1 MHLNRKK
8 LKIEYRHAALVIFLL
23 TGFAVQSAFSLSES
37 EKKSA
42 AEAAE
47 PSPRIVTPLQ
57 FAFAEIK
64 DSTISISTSAARASD
79 ESSSRKTTA
88 IIYSCF
94 IPGAG
99 QTLLGDPYKGAGFTL
114 VAFGSA
120 ITALI
125 SHNNYVARNE
135 RLDALE
141 YQYKVST
148 NWTSSDYIYQSMLD
162 AHHLLVSDRNR
173 RNIFL
178 AVSAVIWVVNVA
190 DVIWNTEDHGQRMF
204 SQSADPLPSIVG
216 QTSVRGTMYQVHQP
230 LISFSIPLGN

>member
-8 LKIEYRHAALVIFLL
+8 LKIEYRHVALAFLLL
-23 TGFAVQSAFSLSES
+23 TGFVVQFAFSLSEA

-42 AEAAE
+42 AETTE
-47 PSPRIVTPLQ
+47 PSPQIVMPLQ
-57 FAFAEIK
+57 FALAEMK
-64 DSTISISTSAARASD
+64 DSTVTISTSSTMASD

-125 SHNNYVARNE
+125 SQNNYVARNE

-148 NWTSSDYIYQSMLD
+148 NWTNSEYLYQSMID

-204 SQSADPLPSIVG
+204 SRNADPLPSIAE
-216 QTSVRGTMYQVHQP
+216 QTNMRGVTYTVHQP
-230 LISFSIPLGN
+230 LVSFSIPLGN